1 MRLAYDFKTTSSE
14 IFLTFAVMNMMV
26 IVAVNVS
33 QVRSGTLAYGEV
45 LETMTEQSWKLQR

>member
-26 IVAVNVS
+26 IVAVNVTK
-33 QVRSGTLAYGEV
+33 VRSGAVGYRNLVEV
-45 LETMTEQSWKLQR
+45 MAEEV